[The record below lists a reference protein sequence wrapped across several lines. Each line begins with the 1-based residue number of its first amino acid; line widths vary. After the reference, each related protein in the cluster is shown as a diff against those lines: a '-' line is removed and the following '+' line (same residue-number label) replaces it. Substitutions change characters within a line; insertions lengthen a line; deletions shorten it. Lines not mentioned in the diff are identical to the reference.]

1 MQLLASVFSTEERYR
16 INTEARKWL
25 QEMVPE
31 GTANPERWIEQ
42 VFPTDRPNWDFNT
55 EEEKIQLDR
64 YQMVITQGLKRG
76 DRRLMDMSKLA
87 GIVHKG
93 NESPSEFYERLC
105 EAYRL
110 YTPIDPEA
118 TGSQI
123 VINSAFISQACPDIQ
138 QTLQKTEG
146 VLPMSSP
153 RLIEIADKVFQN
165 RDMKIE
171 KKYEKRY
178 KDEQRRTDERFAM
191 LAAAL
196 GKSSEDFSSAQAKKP
211 PLASRSGQPSNW
223 SQRRLRAALLPNQ
236 CVRCRGFGHWKM
248 SAQKE
253 EGRINPS
260 RLQNSLT

>member
-1 MQLLASVFSTEERYR
+1 
-16 INTEARKWL
+16 
-25 QEMVPE
+25 
-31 GTANPERWIEQ
+31 
-42 VFPTDRPNWDFNT
+42 
-55 EEEKIQLDR
+55 
-64 YQMVITQGLKRG
+64 
-76 DRRLMDMSKLA
+76 MSKPA
-87 GIVHKG
+87 GIVQKG

-110 YTPIDPEA
+110 YTPIGPEA

-123 VINSAFISQACPDIQ
+123 VINSAFISQACPDKK
-138 QTLQKTEG
+138 QTLQKPEG
-146 VLPMSSP
+146 VLSMSSS

-165 RDMKIE
+165 RDTEIE

-196 GKSSEDFSSAQAKKP
+196 GKSSEDFSTAQAKKP
-211 PLASRSGQPSNW
+211 PQLRGQDSPPTG
-223 SQRRLRAALLPNQ
+223 PN
-236 CVRCRGFGHWKM
+236 GGHWLHYSQINAPDAVGSVIGRM
-248 SAQKE
+248 SAQQE